1 MLGSINVLPGTD
13 LTTGAIVL
21 TVFLAGAALAMIA
34 AFGVVAFRRA
44 GESGLSGKMWRGGLV
59 VVGLIL
65 AWALL
70 DRSLIRDQ
78 IAERRALEAR
88 AAELTL
94 RAIAPGSALACLDA
108 VAGPAVEAACEKSL
122 FASPEAVA
130 AAVAYVDAR
139 VSLLSASVGLAER
152 DQSYRPAFERL
163 RRGVEADR
171 FGLVSHVLM
180 TRGCAGTDCP
190 DLNLVRDKS
199 RIMSNMRS
207 RTFDA
212 HVSVHA
218 LAWNP
223 GGVAVSALS
232 SGSPP
237 LAGAPQTVIQPPPLA
252 MNQQSSVAPQP
263 NPAVAGFGPATMG
276 AASIA
281 SPLNDPT
288 LSSGV
293 ITPGTAPNTA
303 QGRPK
308 IDFPSSA
315 SIPAVS
321 IMTPEPGVPPAGEA
335 KPTPPRRPAQAPRNQ
350 APREAS
356 PRQAAPPPQPAPPQT
371 VPPAP
376 PPQTSGAR

>member
-21 TVFLAGAALAMIA
+21 TVFLTGAALAMIA

-44 GESGLSGKMWRGGLV
+44 GESGISGKMWRGGLV

-70 DRSLIRDQ
+70 DLSLIRDQ

-163 RRGVEADR
+163 RRGIEADR

-212 HVSVHA
+212 HISVHA

-223 GGVAVSALS
+223 GGVAVSGS
-232 SGSPP
+232 SSSLPA
-237 LAGAPQTVIQPPPLA
+237 LAGAPQPPLA
-252 MNQQSSVAPQP
+252 TNQQSSAAPQP

-276 AASIA
+276 AASVP

-293 ITPGTAPNTA
+293 ITPAAAPNAA

-321 IMTPEPGVPPAGEA
+321 IMTPEPGAPPAGEA
-335 KPTPPRRPAQAPRNQ
+335 KPPPPPRRPAQAQAPRNQ

-356 PRQAAPPPQPAPPQT
+356 PRQPAPPPQPAPPQT
-371 VPPAP
+371 VPPDS
-376 PPQTSGAR
+376 PPQTSGTR

>member
-21 TVFLAGAALAMIA
+21 TVFLAGAGLVLIA
-34 AFGVVAFRRA
+34 VFGVVAFRRA
-44 GESGLSGKMWRGGLV
+44 GESGAAGKMWRAGLV

-122 FASPEAVA
+122 FTSPEAVA

-190 DLNLVRDKS
+190 DLKLVRDSS

-212 HVSVHA
+212 HVSIHS

-223 GGVAVSALS
+223 GGVAVSASS
-232 SGSPP
+232 SGSPAS
-237 LAGAPQTVIQPPPLA
+237 AGAPQIVIQQPPMA
-252 MNQQSSVAPQP
+252 MNQPPSGAPQS
-263 NPAVAGFGPATMG
+263 NPQAPSLAAGPSATMG
-276 AASIA
+276 AASA
-281 SPLNDPT
+281 PPQTNDPT
-288 LSSGV
+288 LNSGV
-293 ITPGTAPNTA
+293 ITPAQPLASNSSA

-321 IMTPEPGVPPAGEA
+321 IMTPEPGVPPAAEG
-335 KPTPPRRPAQAPRNQ
+335 KPAPRRPAQAQPPR
-350 APREAS
+350 S
-356 PRQAAPPPQPAPPQT
+356 QAAPRQ
-371 VPPAP
+371 AP
-376 PPQTSGAR
+376 PPQTAPPPPAPPQQTSGAR